1 MRTVLIPHSDVPT
14 FADATP
20 DAVIDTLSELVP
32 LIESW

>member
-1 MRTVLIPHSDVPT
+1 MRAVLIPNSDVPT

-20 DAVIDTLSELVP
+20 DAVISSLSELVP